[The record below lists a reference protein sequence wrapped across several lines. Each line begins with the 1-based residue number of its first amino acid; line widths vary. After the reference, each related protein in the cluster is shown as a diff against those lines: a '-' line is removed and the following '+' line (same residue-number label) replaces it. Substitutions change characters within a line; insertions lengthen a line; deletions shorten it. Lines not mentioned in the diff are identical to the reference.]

1 MLIEIPKICYDYD
14 KTHGFF
20 TVRGDD
26 KLIRILV
33 VDDHVVV
40 RSGLMALLDGKNGI
54 KVVGDAA
61 DGDEAI
67 RKAVELQPNVVL
79 MDFSMPPGKD
89 GLTATTELKKQL
101 PDTEVLILTMH
112 DDEEYLFRAIQAGAS
127 GYILKSAPHE
137 ELLAAIQS
145 VAEGSAYLYPN
156 ATKRLMSEYLDK
168 IKQEGIAGPYE
179 SLSEREKEILSW
191 VAKGYA
197 NKEIAEHLVISVKTV
212 ESHKSNLMEKLS
224 LKTRPELVKFALKK
238 GLLHYE

>member
-1 MLIEIPKICYDYD
+1 MLPL
-14 KTHGFF
+14 
-20 TVRGDD
+20 GDE

-40 RSGLMALLDGKNGI
+40 RSGLMALLDGKHGI

-67 RKAVELQPNVVL
+67 RKALELQPHVVL

-89 GLTATTELKKQL
+89 GLTATIELKKQL

-145 VAEGSAYLYPN
+145 VAEGSAYLYPS
-156 ATKRLMSEYLDK
+156 ATKRLMGEYLDK
-168 IKQEGIAGPYE
+168 IKQDGIAGPYE

-197 NKEIAEHLVISVKTV
+197 NKEIAERLVISVKTV
-212 ESHKSNLMEKLS
+212 ESHKSNLMEKLN